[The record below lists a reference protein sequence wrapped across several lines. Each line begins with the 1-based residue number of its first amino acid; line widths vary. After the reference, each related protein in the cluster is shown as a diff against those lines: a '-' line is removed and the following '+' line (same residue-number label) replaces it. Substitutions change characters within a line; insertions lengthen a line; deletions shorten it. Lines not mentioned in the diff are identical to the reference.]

1 MMASDSTAAIS
12 PANTG
17 LFLSGMISTS
27 TAKQPDSS
35 PANPNPVTARPR
47 MNMVD
52 DEAEAHS
59 KDPIRKT
66 TSLVKKTALIEK
78 YLYNFAKPN

>member
-1 MMASDSTAAIS
+1 MASDSTAAIT

-35 PANPNPVTARPR
+35 PANPRPVTARPK
-47 MNMVD
+47 MNIVD

-59 KDPIRKT
+59 NDPIRKIT
-66 TSLVKKTALIEK
+66 LLVKKTALIEK
-78 YLYNFAKPN
+78 YLYSLAKPN